1 MGELAT
7 KEDAN
12 RYTESPLTPIEE
24 YVTKQEY
31 LNAGGTLRNESTYA
45 NNEFVQIS
53 DLYDTVVY
61 QWTMTMNTSN
71 VPTGRDQ
78 EIHVRGNV
86 AGAAGGSRPVY
97 KLQGAGYTGNQNY
110 ISYEYNGG
118 YYRCLMGNNL
128 SGTLTFYMETS
139 FGEVI
144 LRQMAMNQFSNN
156 KNIPLG
162 QNVRRY
168 CIANNLTTTPSVNWK
183 MGGLYIFEDKGA
195 IANNRSWL
203 GTNEEVENKFRGL
216 GYSRGKSYAYD
227 APYVSVIKGWN
238 TDEPYLEN
246 IRVGIDQVLWSYYLY
261 YNVNTS
267 RYEWVE
273 AYQQTGEAGMDR
285 NKYYGDQGAYYYNI
299 DSDVYG
305 TYTDP
310 IAENDGRCRQADEW
324 IEPYNSK

>member
-1 MGELAT
+1 
-7 KEDAN
+7 
-12 RYTESPLTPIEE
+12 
-24 YVTKQEY
+24 
-31 LNAGGTLRNESTYA
+31 
-45 NNEFVQIS
+45 
-53 DLYDTVVY
+53 
-61 QWTMTMNTSN
+61 
-71 VPTGRDQ
+71 
-78 EIHVRGNV
+78 
-86 AGAAGGSRPVY
+86 
-97 KLQGAGYTGNQNY
+97 
-110 ISYEYNGG
+110 
-118 YYRCLMGNNL
+118 
-128 SGTLTFYMETS
+128 
-139 FGEVI
+139 
-144 LRQMAMNQFSNN
+144 
-156 KNIPLG
+156 
-162 QNVRRY
+162 
-168 CIANNLTTTPSVNWK
+168 

-216 GYSRGKSYAYD
+216 GYGRGKTYVYD

-273 AYQQTGEAGMDR
+273 AYQQTGEAGMDP
-285 NKYYGDQGAYYYNI
+285 NKYYGDQGTYYYNI

-310 IAENDGRCRQADEW
+310 IAENDGRCRPADEW